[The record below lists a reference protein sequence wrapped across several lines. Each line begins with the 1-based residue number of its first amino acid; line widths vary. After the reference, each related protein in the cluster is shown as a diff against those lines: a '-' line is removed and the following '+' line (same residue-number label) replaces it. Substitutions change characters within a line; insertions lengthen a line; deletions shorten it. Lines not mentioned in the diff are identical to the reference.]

1 MSRSE
6 RLDRAALVESGRS
19 CRQQHRLFSRSARQL
34 RIESQVTFALESRAF
49 PAVCAILYNRIISK
63 YLAMIFASASH
74 CFRTPV
80 LGSIAPRGYGGTY
93 LHIWSALR

>member
-6 RLDRAALVESGRS
+6 RSNRAALVEGGRS

-34 RIESQVTFALESRAF
+34 RIESQVTFALESRPFAV
-49 PAVCAILYNRIISK
+49 VCAILYNHIIGK
-63 YLAMIFASASH
+63 YLVMIFTSASR

-93 LHIWSALR
+93 LHIWSAL